1 MIQSLSIR
9 NFKALREVDV
19 ELRPLT
25 VIVGPNASGKSSILQ
40 AIAILSRCASG
51 DTPSQL
57 LRGEWSQSLLRCQH
71 STGFTTIT
79 CHLKVENKS
88 SYVELDISKGAV
100 SLNRLERW
108 GSQLLHLEPTKLSAA
123 SYPKEVSLSLPGD
136 GEGLSSV
143 LAGLYLERPERFS
156 AIIGRLKSVVPSLL
170 NIRVKRVPVEPT
182 IVGYELLFDM
192 KGAEGIPAIAVS
204 EGTLLTLGFLTALS
218 MSDAPQV
225 ILIDE
230 MERSLHPKALGE
242 LVQQVRRLQE
252 QDPTLQV
259 VATSHSPYLL
269 DHLHPEEVLLTSLS
283 EEGHALVRP
292 LTQHPDYERWK
303 DLMAPGEFWS
313 TVGEDWIV
321 KEKKATA

>member
-40 AIAILSRCASG
+40 AIALLSSRLNR
-51 DTPSQL
+51 SQPPPDQNPYL
-57 LRGEWSQSLLRCQH
+57 LRSRN
-71 STGFTTIT
+71 STGDSTVGCRFVIEETE
-79 CHLKVENKS
+79 VNA
-88 SYVELDISKGAV
+88 ELNISKPGFA
-100 SLNRLERW
+100 SSHSFAWEF
-108 GSQLLHLEPTKLSAA
+108 QLLHLEPRKLSAP

-156 AIIGRLKSVVPSLL
+156 KIIDRLKAVVPSLL

-204 EGTLLTLGFLTALS
+204 EGTLLTLGLLTALS
-218 MSDAPQV
+218 MKDTPQV
-225 ILIDE
+225 VLIDE
-230 MERSLHPKALGE
+230 LERSLHPKALGE
-242 LVQQVRRLQE
+242 LVQQIRRLQE

-269 DHLHPEEVLLTSLS
+269 DHLQPEEILLTSLS
-283 EEGHALVRP
+283 EEGHAVVRP

-313 TVGEDWIV
+313 TVGEGWITQ
-321 KEKKATA
+321 EKKATA